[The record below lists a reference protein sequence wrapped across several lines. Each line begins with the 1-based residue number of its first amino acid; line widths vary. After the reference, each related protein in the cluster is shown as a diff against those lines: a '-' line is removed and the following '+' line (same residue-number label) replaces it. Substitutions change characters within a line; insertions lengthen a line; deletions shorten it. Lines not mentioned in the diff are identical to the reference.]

1 MSFPLLPT
9 RLSVSNSRYSRPA
22 GQHSHFQ
29 NAGECMVLSMNWTSR
44 KHWIGLG
51 LVCLLAACS
60 PSTPGDAVTTQTP
73 TSHELAAPVARNWA
87 LPTPAGAA
95 QPDLVSAPDGG
106 LLLSWIEPAGEGR
119 HRLQLARTT
128 VGAERQTWES
138 SIQVAEGGNWFLNW
152 ADTPHVYALPDGSLW
167 AHWLRS
173 TGPARMDYGIDLVR
187 SGDGG
192 TTWSQPRLVH
202 PAGTRGDHG
211 FVTFWP
217 QASDQLGIAWL
228 DSRQKSTANAHD
240 GHSDDGHHGG
250 AGAMMLR
257 AALYGPQAQQ
267 QAEWPLD
274 ASTCDCCTTSSAVT
288 DRGAVVVYRGR
299 SADETRDTRIVRFDG
314 QAWTQP
320 RDVHADG
327 WRIAGCPVN
336 GPVVVAESNQVWV
349 AWYTEANGL
358 PELRAARSD
367 DAGDHF
373 SAPVTLAKGAQVL
386 GRVTLALG
394 GGQLWAAWLGESTT
408 PSQRLVLGRYDLQ
421 WGDAKRIEV
430 AELAARGRASGMP
443 RMRWTNGAA
452 WLVWTDV
459 RDGGLVLK
467 GASVR

>member
-1 MSFPLLPT
+1 MSFFSFQT
-9 RLSVSNSRYSRPA
+9 RLSVSNRRYSRPA
-22 GQHSHFQ
+22 GQHSHFP
-29 NAGECMVLSMNWTSR
+29 NVDECIVRPMNRTSR

-51 LVCLLAACS
+51 LACLLAACS
-60 PSTPGDAVTTQTP
+60 PSAPDDAATAPMSRSPG
-73 TSHELAAPVARNWA
+73 LAAPVARDWA
-87 LPTPAGAA
+87 LPAPAGAA
-95 QPDLVSAPDGG
+95 QPDLVTAPNGG

-119 HRLQLARTT
+119 HRLRLARTA
-128 VGAERQTWES
+128 AEADGQAWEPS
-138 SIQVAEGGNWFLNW
+138 AVIAEGSNWFLNW
-152 ADTPHVYALPDGSLW
+152 ADTPHVHALPDGSLW

-187 SGDGG
+187 SDDGG
-192 TTWSQPRLVH
+192 NTWSPPRLVH

-217 QASDQLGIAWL
+217 QAHDQLGIAWL
-228 DSRQKSTANAHD
+228 DSRQKSAANTHD

-250 AGAMMLR
+250 DGAMMLR
-257 AALYGPQAQQ
+257 AALYGPQARQ

-274 ASTCDCCTTSSAVT
+274 TSTCDCCTTSSAVT
-288 DRGAVVVYRGR
+288 NRGAVVVYRGR
-299 SADETRDTRIVRFDG
+299 GADEIRDTRIVRFDG
-314 QAWTQP
+314 QTWTPP

-336 GPVVVAESNQVWV
+336 GPAVVADANQVWV

-373 SAPVTLAKGAQVL
+373 GAPVTLAKGTHVL
-386 GRVTLALG
+386 GRVSLALG
-394 GGQLWAAWLGESTT
+394 GGQLWAAWLEESTT
-408 PSQRLVLGRYDLQ
+408 PSQRLVLGRYDLR
-421 WGDAKRIEV
+421 WGGAERIEV

-443 RMRWTNGAA
+443 RLRWTNGTA

-459 RDGGLVLK
+459 SEGGMVLK

>member
-1 MSFPLLPT
+1 MPFLLLPT
-9 RLSVSNSRYSRPA
+9 RLGASNPRCSRSA
-22 GQHSHFQ
+22 GPHSHFPH
-29 NAGECMVLSMNWTSR
+29 ADECIVLPMNRTGR

-51 LVCLLAACS
+51 LACLLAACS
-60 PSTPGDAVTTQTP
+60 PSAPDGAATAQKPPAP
-73 TSHELAAPVARNWA
+73 ELAAPVAHDWP
-87 LPTPAGAA
+87 LPAPAGAA
-95 QPDLVSAPDGG
+95 QPDLVAAPDGG

-119 HRLQLARTT
+119 HRLRLARTA
-128 VGAERQTWES
+128 AEGQAWEPPVV
-138 SIQVAEGGNWFLNW
+138 VAEGSNWFLNW

-187 SGDGG
+187 SDDGG
-192 TTWSQPRLVH
+192 SSWSQPRLVH

-211 FVTFWP
+211 FVTFWA
-217 QASDQLGIAWL
+217 QGHDRLGIAWL
-228 DSRQKSTANAHD
+228 DSRQKSVANAHD
-240 GHSDDGHHGG
+240 VHSDDGHHGG
-250 AGAMMLR
+250 GAMMLR
-257 AALYGPQAQQ
+257 AALYGSQARQ

-288 DRGAVVVYRGR
+288 ARGAVVVYRGR
-299 SADETRDTRIVRFDG
+299 TADEIRDTRIVRFDG
-314 QAWTQP
+314 RTWTPP

-336 GPVVVAESNQVWV
+336 GPVVVADANQVWA
-349 AWYTEANGL
+349 AWYTEADGL

-373 SAPVTLAKGAQVL
+373 AAPVTLAKGAQVL
-386 GRVTLALG
+386 GRVSLALG
-394 GGQLWAAWLGESTT
+394 GGHLWAAWLEESTV
-408 PSQRLVLGRYDLQ
+408 PSQRLVLGRYDLR
-421 WGDAKRIEV
+421 WGRATRIEV

-443 RMRWTNGAA
+443 RLRWDHGAA

-459 RDGGLVLK
+459 SDGSMVLK